1 MVICLQVRPR
11 KPYGTAP
18 RLRSRH
24 TRQPC
29 NRSPDPGPGLYPQAP
44 RHPPRPLP
52 VAFLATPR
60 DVFRLALSSG
70 PRFPTASGMSFIQN
84 CSIGYRGIPAPTG
97 RAT

>member
-1 MVICLQVRPR
+1 M
-11 KPYGTAP
+11 AP
-18 RLRSRH
+18 LLVS
-24 TRQPC
+24 
-29 NRSPDPGPGLYPQAP
+29 SPGILANPAIGHPIPALAAIPSPPAT
-44 RHPPRPLP
+44 RHPPFPLP